1 MKRLLYIVALV
12 ALPIISEAQVQ
23 KQVEVTKAYAPT
35 LNEAHKI
42 AITPNM
48 VDTVKMTPDIDYTI
62 SSRSYQTELML
73 ENFKPATITYWNYTR
88 RYPLYVKAAAGV
100 PLASEVDAYISTVNK
115 DRGYAMAYVNHW
127 GDYRNRKL
135 LTGEKTTKK
144 TTEMSNRVGGRAGFF
159 LGKKTLEVDLYADQQ
174 VRHRYPVMGDMIRF
188 GKLQGKLRFGDD
200 FVDMSRWNF
209 NVEVGGGIFSHK
221 SRAAI
226 ANEERFRQTNL
237 EADFVMAKQLG
248 YHLFKLNVG
257 YDGFYGGKSLE
268 GYDNHT
274 ILAGLH
280 YGVSGQ
286 KLLFALGLDY
296 YFNKIDGRIKKHNSF
311 MPYARMGWKSS
322 TEAFVPYVEL
332 SSGYKRSDLASLLY
346 SNPYFVASMEGM
358 PYFMQMPNQHYAS
371 LKVGID
377 GNLGKGLFS
386 YSAMFEYRR
395 QEDPLWVDYGGYYDI
410 DYAMYYPSWND
421 PTLEYVI
428 IDESRTM
435 RVNVGFKLHPIH
447 WFELEA
453 MANVRVHENKDYIP
467 DVKPK
472 FNTSVDVRFMGRKI
486 AAEVNLDYRSER
498 RWLRHFDATADHEA
512 YNGWVSTDGEF
523 ELGALIEWQ
532 INDRWGVYVEGR
544 NLTGSQIHE
553 WLHYYTSSPQGMV
566 GVKMNF

>member
-1 MKRLLYIVALV
+1 MLDGTLPSLQYHLLALGYALAAFGIGAVGQNAPFSQLVCTQVLNRPAEHILCGVLQIDIDGDLHVGAGLRLCDVPGGYQFTGGCYRIFPPAVYA
-12 ALPIISEAQVQ
+12 
-23 KQVEVTKAYAPT
+23 VEVFFKSSF
-35 LNEAHKI
+35 K
-42 AITPNM
+42 
-48 VDTVKMTPDIDYTI
+48 TVLPDFRVHGVIGI
-62 SSRSYQTELML
+62 FLIL
-73 ENFKPATITYWNYTR
+73 FPLLCVHGTY
-88 RYPLYVKAAAGV
+88 
-100 PLASEVDAYISTVNK
+100 
-115 DRGYAMAYVNHW
+115 
-127 GDYRNRKL
+127 
-135 LTGEKTTKK
+135 KTQ
-144 TTEMSNRVGGRAGFF
+144 NVGGVFGVVLADIV
-159 LGKKTLEVDLYADQQ
+159 TLDLYADQQ

-358 PYFMQMPNQHYAS
+358 PYFVQMPNQHYAS

-467 DVKPK
+467 DIKPK

-486 AAEVNLDYRSER
+486 SAEVNLDYRSER

-553 WLHYYTSSPQGMV
+553 WLHYYTSSPQGMA